1 MKTITMQVLKGFMH
15 TQKKIIYSIYMKIKL
30 NFKNKLGRKFKVG
43 LIEQISITIFKL
55 KYNLPD
61 RVLEDIFKIDH
72 VTINRIINRI
82 SLYISKFNLNS
93 KLDNEF
99 YIVDSTTLRIGKD
112 KTKNSY
118 SGYKH
123 HHGVKFQ
130 VIVNDKSIIQNI
142 SKAYPSSIHDKKLF
156 ICEYQNLTNKIDKS
170 LKILGDKGYAGLG
183 EYQLSIPIKRNER
196 EYKKDKNLAKTN
208 NQLISRKRIKI
219 EHVFAYMK
227 NFRILQRLNY
237 YKMNKIEL
245 FFQSIANIYN
255 LSKF

>member
-1 MKTITMQVLKGFMH
+1 
-15 TQKKIIYSIYMKIKL
+15 MKIKS
-30 NFKNKLGRKFKVG
+30 NFKNKLGRKFKVS

-130 VIVNDKSIIQNI
+130 VIVKSIIQNI

-156 ICEYQNLTNKIDKS
+156 ICEYKDLTNKIDKS

-196 EYKKDKNLAKTN
+196 EYQKDKNLAKTN

-255 LSKF
+255 LSKI